1 MIGVTA
7 ASGALIYY
15 GSGDVVPAF
24 AAAAVLGV
32 QIGSRAGLHVGARAK
47 ARGLKLLMA
56 CVMIVVAAL
65 MFVRAA
71 R

>member
-1 MIGVTA
+1 MFEV
-7 ASGALIYY
+7 L
-15 GSGDVVPAF
+15 

-32 QIGSRAGLHVGARAK
+32 QIGSRGGMHFGARAK

-56 CVMIVVAAL
+56 SVMIGVAVL

-71 R
+71 Q